1 MTLPTRFD
9 RDYHARRLSKENEKY
24 RAQARRRG
32 VAEGPVDALA
42 VLDRDNWICAVC
54 EDEIDP
60 TSRWV
65 GSAPGASQADENRW
79 LPSLD
84 HVIVNGPHTMENVR
98 AAHALCSSW
107 RDVHSIET
115 IRRER
120 SAAAEVERFLERRP
134 AASTYRAAEVE

>member
-1 MTLPTRFD
+1 M
-9 RDYHARRLSKENEKY
+9 AKENEKY

-42 VLDRDNWICAVC
+42 VLDRDRWICAIC

-60 TSRWV
+60 GGRWQ
-65 GSAPGASQADENRW
+65 GSAPGGVQAEENRW

-98 AAHALCSSW
+98 ASHALCNSW

-134 AASTYRAAEVE
+134 AASTYLAAEVD